1 MAARK
6 LEIRGNLES
15 AYADVFT
22 PEAVAAL
29 EALAGLDADRKAV
42 MAARIER
49 RAARA
54 RNKQRIAFLDPQATI
69 ARTKIKVQD
78 ARAGAFVGSEIPKDL
93 QRQWIQGTGPAAKP
107 NAPVENSIRN
117 VAYALLSGADG
128 WMFDG
133 EDALGQISTMSLD
146 NQRNL
151 KLAIH
156 RDPVFTKVAEQVAGE
171 MNKWAQGFF
180 GRPIINDWKK
190 QLDFT
195 TKIFRAR
202 GLHLDDRHV
211 RHAGGASFS
220 ASIVDATLYVVNNHR
235 RLRETGS
242 SLVLYCPRSRPPRKR
257 RCGTTSCRR
266 SNNTLA
272 CPTARSRFT
281 CSSNRS
287 KRASS

>member
-1 MAARK
+1 MPARK
-6 LEIRGNLES
+6 LEIRGNLEN
-15 AYADVFT
+15 AYSDVFT

-29 EALAGLDADRKAV
+29 EALAPLDADRKAL

-49 RAARA
+49 RAVRA
-54 RNKQRIAFLDPQATI
+54 RNRQRIAFLDPKDTI
-69 ARTKIKVQD
+69 ARTTIKVQD
-78 ARAGAFVGSEIPKDL
+78 ARAGNFIGSEIPKDL

-107 NAPVENSIRN
+107 NAPIENSIRN

-151 KLAIH
+151 KLAIQ

-171 MNKWAQGFF
+171 MNRWAQGFF
-180 GRPIINDWKK
+180 GRPIVSDWKK

-195 TKIFRAR
+195 TKIFRVR

-211 RHAGGASFS
+211 RHMGGGGFS
-220 ASIVDATLYVVNNHR
+220 ASIVDAVLYIVNNHR
-235 RLRETGS
+235 RLRDAG
-242 SLVLYCPRSRPPRKR
+242 
-257 RCGTTSCRR
+257 
-266 SNNTLA
+266 A
-272 CPTARSRFT
+272 
-281 CSSNRS
+281 
-287 KRASS
+287 

>member
-1 MAARK
+1 MAERK
-6 LEIRGNLES
+6 LEIRCNLEN

-49 RAARA
+49 RGAGGRE
-54 RNKQRIAFLDPQATI
+54 KQRIDFLASQATI
-69 ARTKIKVQD
+69 ARTTIKVQD
-78 ARAGAFVGSEIPKDL
+78 ARAGNFIGAEIPKDL

-107 NAPVENSIRN
+107 HAPVENSIRN
-117 VAYALLSGADG
+117 IAYALLSGADG

-151 KLAIH
+151 KLALH
-156 RDPVFTKVAEQVAGE
+156 RDPVFMMAAEKVAAE
-171 MNKWAQGFF
+171 MNQWGQSFF
-180 GRPIINDWKK
+180 GRPIVQDWVK

-211 RHAGGASFS
+211 RNTNGTGFS
-220 ASIVDATLYVVNNHR
+220 ASIVDATLFVVNNYK
-235 RLRETGS
+235 RLRQSGC
-242 SLVLYCPRSRPPRKR
+242 SLAFYLPKIQ
-257 RCGTTSCRR
+257 
-266 SNNTLA
+266 
-272 CPTARSRFT
+272 TAEEAALW
-281 CSSNRS
+281 ND
-287 KRASS
+287 

>member
-6 LEIRGNLES
+6 VEIRGNLES

-22 PEAVAAL
+22 PEVVAAL

-54 RNKQRIAFLDPQATI
+54 WNKQRFAFLDPKATI
-69 ARTKIKVQD
+69 ARTKITVQD
-78 ARAGAFVGSEIPKDL
+78 ARDGNFIGSEIPEDL

-117 VAYALLSGADG
+117 IAYALLSGADG

-151 KLAIH
+151 KLAIA
-156 RDPVFTKVAEQVAGE
+156 RDPVFLKVAEQVAGE
-171 MNKWAQGFF
+171 MNRWAQGFF
-180 GRPIINDWKK
+180 GHPTITDWKK

-211 RHAGGASFS
+211 RHVGGAGFS
-220 ASIVDATLYVVNNHR
+220 ASIVDAVFYISNNHR
-235 RLRETGS
+235 RLRDVGA
-242 SLVLYCPRSRPPRKR
+242 SLVLYCPKIQ
-257 RCGTTSCRR
+257 
-266 SNNTLA
+266 
-272 CPTARSRFT
+272 TAEE
-281 CSSNRS
+281 
-287 KRASS
+287 A

>member
-1 MAARK
+1 MATRK
-6 LEIRGNLES
+6 LEIRGNLEN

-29 EALAGLDADRKAV
+29 EAVAGLDADRKAV

-54 RNKQRIAFLDPQATI
+54 RNRQRIAFLDPQATI
-69 ARTKIKVQD
+69 ARTKLKVQD
-78 ARAGAFVGSEIPKDL
+78 ARAGAFLSAEIPKDL

-107 NAPVENSIRN
+107 HAPLENSIRN

-133 EDALGQISTMSLD
+133 EDALGQLGTMSLD

-171 MNKWAQGFF
+171 MNRWAQSFF
-180 GRPIINDWKK
+180 GRPTIADWKK

-211 RHAGGASFS
+211 RWRAGSVSDRSHSAGFS
-220 ASIVDATLYVVNNHR
+220 ASIVDAALYVTNNHR
-235 RLRETGS
+235 RLRE
-242 SLVLYCPRSRPPRKR
+242 
-257 RCGTTSCRR
+257 
-266 SNNTLA
+266 
-272 CPTARSRFT
+272 
-281 CSSNRS
+281 
-287 KRASS
+287 

>member
-6 LEIRGNLES
+6 VEIRGNLEN

-29 EALAGLDADRKAV
+29 EALADYDADRKAV

-69 ARTKIKVQD
+69 VRTKIQVQD
-78 ARAGAFVGSEIPKDL
+78 ARVGAFLSAEIPKDL

-107 NAPVENSIRN
+107 HAPLENSIRN

-133 EDALGQISTMSLD
+133 EDALGQLGTMSLD

-171 MNKWAQGFF
+171 MNRWARGFF
-180 GRPIINDWKK
+180 GRSIVSDWQA

-202 GLHLDDRHV
+202 GLHLDDRHI
-211 RHAGGASFS
+211 RHVGGAGFS
-220 ASIVDATLYVVNNHR
+220 ASIV
-235 RLRETGS
+235 
-242 SLVLYCPRSRPPRKR
+242 
-257 RCGTTSCRR
+257 
-266 SNNTLA
+266 
-272 CPTARSRFT
+272 
-281 CSSNRS
+281 
-287 KRASS
+287 

>member
-1 MAARK
+1 MAPRK

-54 RNKQRIAFLDPQATI
+54 RNQQRIAFLDPRATI
-69 ARTKIKVQD
+69 ARTRIKVSD
-78 ARAGAFVGSEIPKDL
+78 ARAGAFVGAEIPHDL
-93 QRQWIQGTGPAAKP
+93 RRQWIQGTGPAAKP
-107 NAPVENSIRN
+107 NAAVEHSIRN

-133 EDALGQISTMSLD
+133 EDALGQVATTSLD

-156 RDPVFTKVAEQVAGE
+156 RDPVFLQAAEQVAGE
-171 MNKWAQGFF
+171 MNRWA
-180 GRPIINDWKK
+180 R
-190 QLDFT
+190 
-195 TKIFRAR
+195 
-202 GLHLDDRHV
+202 
-211 RHAGGASFS
+211 
-220 ASIVDATLYVVNNHR
+220 
-235 RLRETGS
+235 
-242 SLVLYCPRSRPPRKR
+242 
-257 RCGTTSCRR
+257 
-266 SNNTLA
+266 
-272 CPTARSRFT
+272 
-281 CSSNRS
+281 
-287 KRASS
+287 

>member
-1 MAARK
+1 
-6 LEIRGNLES
+6 LES
-15 AYADVFT
+15 AYADVVT

-42 MAARIER
+42 MAARIKR

-54 RNKQRIAFLDPQATI
+54 RNKQRIAFLDSQATI
-69 ARTKIKVQD
+69 ARTTIKVQD
-78 ARAGAFVGSEIPKDL
+78 ARAGAFIGAEIPKDL

-156 RDPVFTKVAEQVAGE
+156 RDPAF
-171 MNKWAQGFF
+171 
-180 GRPIINDWKK
+180 
-190 QLDFT
+190 
-195 TKIFRAR
+195 
-202 GLHLDDRHV
+202 
-211 RHAGGASFS
+211 
-220 ASIVDATLYVVNNHR
+220 
-235 RLRETGS
+235 LR
-242 SLVLYCPRSRPPRKR
+242 
-257 RCGTTSCRR
+257 
-266 SNNTLA
+266 
-272 CPTARSRFT
+272 
-281 CSSNRS
+281 
-287 KRASS
+287 

>member
-1 MAARK
+1 MTARS

-29 EALAGLDADRKAV
+29 EALAGFDADRKAV

-54 RNKQRIAFLDPQATI
+54 GNKQRIAFLDPQATI
-69 ARTKIKVQD
+69 ARTAIKVQD
-78 ARAGAFVGSEIPKDL
+78 ARAGAFAGAEIPRDL
-93 QRQWIQGTGPAAKP
+93 RRQWIQGTGPAAKP
-107 NAPVENSIRN
+107 NAPVETSIRN

-133 EDALGQISTMSLD
+133 EDALGQVATMSLE

-151 KLAIH
+151 KLAIQ
-156 RDPVFTKVAEQVAGE
+156 RNPVFTKVAEQVAGE
-171 MNKWAQGFF
+171 MNRWAQGFF
-180 GRPIINDWKK
+180 GRTIVDDWKK

-211 RHAGGASFS
+211 RHADGAGYSASF
-220 ASIVDATLYVVNNHR
+220 ADAALYVTHNHERLRGEGRSIVLY
-235 RLRETGS
+235 L
-242 SLVLYCPRSRPPRKR
+242 PKIQ
-257 RCGTTSCRR
+257 
-266 SNNTLA
+266 
-272 CPTARSRFT
+272 TADEAAFW
-281 CSSNRS
+281 ND
-287 KRASS
+287 